1 MQTNTRSPIAS
12 SKRVAYLN
20 NETPL
25 RDPSTIF
32 HSPFKNGKR
41 NPEYSNPTLMSS
53 SIFYHNDA
61 PIEYKNSH
69 VPARSKSPS
78 ELPNEA
84 TTAKSSK
91 APRLKR

>member
-1 MQTNTRSPIAS
+1 MQTNSRSPIAA

-20 NETPL
+20 NETPI

-53 SIFYHNDA
+53 SIFYQNE
-61 PIEYKNSH
+61 PSIEFRNSQI
-69 VPARSKSPS
+69 PSRSKSPS
-78 ELPNEA
+78 DFP
-84 TTAKSSK
+84 TGIMTSKSTKSI
-91 APRLKR
+91 RLKR